1 MTGDEEAALES
12 DSVKPAATEKPPS
25 LWANADYRGWWTGNT
40 VSALGTSISA
50 IAYPLLVLYT
60 TGSVAKAGLI
70 TAANLVG
77 TLASTLWG
85 GALADRFSRKA
96 ILVLGPLVQAAV
108 LAMVAVLVDTGHAQ
122 VPYLAAAALLS
133 GLSTGLI
140 AGATTPALR
149 RIVPKDQLPTATA
162 QEMGR
167 DLAAELLG
175 TPVGGFLFAVSRWFP
190 FAADAVSFLFASLGA
205 LAIRRPLGPDRAAE
219 DGSTLIQDVAAGFG
233 FVRGQPF
240 LRFVVI
246 WGAILNTLVQAF
258 TLLFIALVRY
268 RGGGPTA
275 VGAVSAVALVGGVL
289 GAVIGPAVARQ
300 VRARYVMYGAAWAFT
315 GATALVAAVPATWE
329 IGAVTLL
336 AMLTMVPLN
345 VVLES
350 YVVRIV
356 PDAFSGRVS
365 AVTRFGVQ
373 VLQWTGPLLAGLLAS
388 VFGVPGGMLALLIPL
403 APLALALHLTGALA
417 ILDRPLAEVG
427 ELAVPGGVPGADG
440 SAGAGAGAPEPD
452 SRVDEANATV

>member
-1 MTGDEEAALES
+1 MTGSEEAALES
-12 DSVKPAATEKPPS
+12 GPGKSADSNKPPS

-50 IAYPLLVLYT
+50 IAYPLLVLFA

-70 TAANLVG
+70 TAANLIG
-77 TLASTLWG
+77 TLATTLWG
-85 GALADRFSRKA
+85 GALADRISRKA
-96 ILVLGPLVQAAV
+96 ILVFGPLVQAAV
-108 LAMVAVLVDTGHAQ
+108 LAVVALIADTKHAQ

-133 GLSTGLI
+133 GLCAGLI

-162 QEMGR
+162 QAMGR

-205 LAIRRPLGPDRAAE
+205 MAIRRPLGPDRDGRE
-219 DGSTLIQDVAAGFG
+219 EGSTLLQDVKAGIG

-246 WGAILNTLVQAF
+246 WGAVLNTLLQAF

-275 VGAVSAVALVGGVL
+275 VGVVSAVALVGGVL
-289 GAVIGPAVARQ
+289 GAVLGPAVARQ
-300 VRARYVMYGAAWAFT
+300 VRARYVMYGAAWAFVGT
-315 GATALVAAVPATWE
+315 TALVSVVPKPWE

-356 PDAFSGRVS
+356 PDAFSGRVA
-365 AVTRFGVQ
+365 AVTRFGTQ
-373 VLQWTGPLLAGLLAS
+373 ALHWTGPLLAGLLAA
-388 VFGVPGGMLALLIPL
+388 VFGVPGGTLALLILLVPT
-403 APLALALHLTGALA
+403 ALALHLTGALA
-417 ILDRPLAEVG
+417 LLDRPLEEVG
-427 ELAVPGGVPGADG
+427 ELSVPDG
-440 SAGAGAGAPEPD
+440 DQDEVQAQDEAMLEE
-452 SRVDEANATV
+452 RVDGANASV